1 MKQFDVDTDHFL
13 IIHNLIRPFIIFDKV
28 GCINLESTD
37 KEVNY
42 ELHIIDAYSCR
53 DACSGNDTHR

>member
-13 IIHNLIRPFIIFDKV
+13 ILHNLIRPFIIFDKA
-28 GCINLESTD
+28 GFINLESTD

-42 ELHIIDAYSCR
+42 ELRVIDVYSCR
-53 DACSGNDTHR
+53 DAGSGTDTYR